1 MDKTRP
7 FPIHVAQTSA
17 LCRSPKPAGSLEGCV
32 PLATDA
38 LSLIHPTL
46 LCLHFVPRAG
56 RGLFKKPMS
65 GCFFLFPWSPSRTP
79 VCPLGV
85 TELDSFRPLATPGLA
100 EGASVVLSVCPLLT
114 VHYCPWPPAPAI
126 MPPIA
131 AEPHGQ
137 AGPAASLLTPHC
149 R

>member
-38 LSLIHPTL
+38 PSLIHPTL

-65 GCFFLFPWSPSRTP
+65 GCFFLFPWSPSQTP

-85 TELDSFRPLATPGLA
+85 TELGFIQAAGHPGLGRRGVCCPQCVPSPHRPLLSLAPGPCDRAL
-100 EGASVVLSVCPLLT
+100 
-114 VHYCPWPPAPAI
+114 
-126 MPPIA
+126 
-131 AEPHGQ
+131 
-137 AGPAASLLTPHC
+137 HC
-149 R
+149 S